1 MNINLENILQND
13 AFGATTVTR
22 MKTASDSTESFKEM
36 FSSLLQEKRDS
47 LQETLEELEERRQEI
62 KELEDAQ
69 KAMEVEVIRRI
80 MPDGSILVTEYH
92 DGKIASRFRKHP
104 HMVEMPDPNVAPPR
118 NTDGNIITGQQKMKQ
133 VPKFSILEDLF

>member
-22 MKTASDSTESFKEM
+22 LKTASDSTESFKEM

-80 MPDGSILVTEYH
+80 MPDGRILVTE
-92 DGKIASRFRKHP
+92 
-104 HMVEMPDPNVAPPR
+104 
-118 NTDGNIITGQQKMKQ
+118 
-133 VPKFSILEDLF
+133 